1 MKLPHLA
8 LGLAASLCVAVK
20 SLASS
25 DFNPG
30 VTLRSIY
37 SRSSC
42 CSELKWTFGH
52 KVSFPGSVEF
62 ENEQNG
68 NGTLGYWAAQAYS
81 VIPSCR
87 LTPTSGEDVSV
98 AVVKLAH
105 LSCKFAIR
113 GGGHMWWAGAS
124 NIQDGVTID
133 LGLLKQVK
141 VSKDLKITSVGG
153 GARWED
159 VYLKLDAMNLAVAGG
174 NNYFAPRFGFA
185 CDGVESFEIVL
196 ASGKIVNASAS
207 KYPDLYKALKGGN
220 NNFGVVTRFDFKT
233 FEQGKLW
240 GGLIVYNYTNPIE
253 KLQRLQNFNT
263 LSGAGGDPFAT
274 VTNVYSFTATGPSA
288 IIYLPTYTK
297 AQAYPEALK
306 PFTDI
311 PEPQMLNSMGIRN
324 LTNLTRLSAVPYGQR
339 AIFGV
344 ATYANNATLI
354 ANILDIGQD
363 AFNGFQPK
371 GNFSYSQNLQPIS
384 RAITSKAALNGGNVL
399 GQTPAQGDVFY
410 NNYAAFWTSPDDD
423 AAIYART
430 QRFFTRSTQY
440 AEEQGQYHAFEY
452 SNYALPSQNPIASYG
467 RQNLAFLRAVA
478 KKYDPDQVF
487 QTLVPGGW
495 KLYRK
500 EG

>member
-1 MKLPHLA
+1 M
-8 LGLAASLCVAVK
+8 
-20 SLASS
+20 
-25 DFNPG
+25 
-30 VTLRSIY
+30 
-37 SRSSC
+37 
-42 CSELKWTFGH
+42 
-52 KVSFPGSVEF
+52 
-62 ENEQNG
+62 
-68 NGTLGYWAAQAYS
+68 
-81 VIPSCR
+81 
-87 LTPTSGEDVSV
+87 
-98 AVVKLAH
+98 
-105 LSCKFAIR
+105 
-113 GGGHMWWAGAS
+113 
-124 NIQDGVTID
+124 
-133 LGLLKQVK
+133 
-141 VSKDLKITSVGG
+141 
-153 GARWED
+153 
-159 VYLKLDAMNLAVAGG
+159 
-174 NNYFAPRFGFA
+174 
-185 CDGVESFEIVL
+185 
-196 ASGKIVNASAS
+196 
-207 KYPDLYKALKGGN
+207 
-220 NNFGVVTRFDFKT
+220 
-233 FEQGKLW
+233 
-240 GGLIVYNYTNPIE
+240 YNYTNPRE
-253 KLQRLQNFNT
+253 KLQRLQDFNT

-354 ANILDIGQD
+354 ANILDIGQA

-440 AEEQGQYHAFEY
+440 AKEQGQYHAFEY

-467 RQNLAFLRAVA
+467 RKNLAFLRAVA

-500 EG
+500 EGVCC